1 VITRVSPSPDG
12 PTILE
17 WQLSGQICTPPP
29 VVAHDCEDGRPAK
42 LTMRYTGEDPS
53 TSSNSQTSDK
63 WVATGDPND
72 APLVRIVVS
81 DRNKKV
87 IATGLKYFDG
97 IVALGG
103 FFTADA
109 AAVGGDK
116 LGTQTII
123 RIYDLSGNLLQYV
136 DFHTSCSQPIAI
148 GDTFGA
154 VEIMGFVAVQ
164 NGGKKDPKSSKG
176 KSDPKSAKSSK
187 GKKDDNKGKK
197 DDNKGKKGDKKGK
210 K

>member
-1 VITRVSPSPDG
+1 M
-12 PTILE
+12 
-17 WQLSGQICTPPP
+17 SGQICTPPP
-29 VVAHDCEDGRPAK
+29 VTAHDCEDGRPAK
-42 LTMRYTGEDPS
+42 LTMRYTGEGPS

-72 APLVRIVVS
+72 APSVRIVVS

-87 IATGLKYFDG
+87 TETGLTYFDG

-136 DFHTSCSQPIAI
+136 DFHTSCSQPISI

-164 NGGKKDPKSSKG
+164 NGGKKASKGPKAPKSKP
-176 KSDPKSAKSSK
+176 DPKSAKSV
-187 GKKDDNKGKK
+187 
-197 DDNKGKKGDKKGK
+197 KGKKGDDKGKGKGK